1 MHIICIG
8 LDTRDHDVV
17 STQLLIDKNNRKSGF
32 LLANVK
38 MSYRTVTAVVSSY
51 RHRNINNMYFR
62 NLDTTR

>member
-1 MHIICIG
+1 MHIVCIG

-38 MSYRTVTAVVSSY
+38 MSSRTVTAVVSSY
-51 RHRNINNMYFR
+51 RHRNINMYFR